1 MILTDHEMGMRPI
14 TSCLMIFLYFIVV
27 AFAMW
32 FISLDWTCTIHV
44 IARMAIFSALFVL
57 AIWLPMVK
65 KLDLNAGE

>member
-1 MILTDHEMGMRPI
+1 
-14 TSCLMIFLYFIVV
+14 
-27 AFAMW
+27 
-32 FISLDWTCTIHV
+32 V

>member
-1 MILTDHEMGMRPI
+1 
-14 TSCLMIFLYFIVV
+14 MIFLYFIVA

-32 FISLDWTCTIHV
+32 FISLDWTGTIHV